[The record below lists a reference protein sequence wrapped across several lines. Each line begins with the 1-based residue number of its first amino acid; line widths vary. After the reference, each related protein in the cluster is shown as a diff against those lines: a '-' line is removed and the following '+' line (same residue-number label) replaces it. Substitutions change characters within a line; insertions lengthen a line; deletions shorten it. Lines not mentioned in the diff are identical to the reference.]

1 MGPDSAG
8 PTRAS
13 LLATKGNRGVVAM
26 MHRRQR
32 RRPIPVTD
40 GERGWGKWPR
50 CTPTAR
56 GSNFGRWREG
66 KLTMERAPLRRVV
79 GWRGTARRT
88 SSSGGGD
95 RLGAWRE
102 VRSTGCA
109 RGGVGGAVPWSEMP
123 DDGGAPVDVA
133 AALDTLPGSLFCQ
146 HVGADPCLRKG
157 LLPLRSWTE
166 RSRHGGT
173 AHQRRQR
180 GAGALARCDWKSRV
194 GWGWGAS
201 GET

>member
-13 LLATKGNRGVVAM
+13 LSAMKGNRGAVAM

-50 CTPTAR
+50 CTPAAR
-56 GSNFGRWREG
+56 GSDFGWWREG
-66 KLTMERAPLRRVV
+66 KLTMERAPLRWVV
-79 GWRGTARRT
+79 GWRGTAWRA

-109 RGGVGGAVPWSEMP
+109 RGGGAVPWPEMP
-123 DDGGAPVDVA
+123 NDGDAPVDVA
-133 AALDTLPGSLFCQ
+133 AASDTLPG
-146 HVGADPCLRKG
+146 ATA
-157 LLPLRSWTE
+157 LPTR
-166 RSRHGGT
+166 RSRPVLEEGVAPAAQLDQALEARWHGSST
-173 AHQRRQR
+173 VAVRSR
-180 GAGALARCDWKSRV
+180 GARSA
-194 GWGWGAS
+194 
-201 GET
+201 

>member
-1 MGPDSAG
+1 MGPDSTG

-13 LLATKGNRGVVAM
+13 LLATKGNRGAVAM

-32 RRPIPVTD
+32 RRPILVTD

-56 GSNFGRWREG
+56 GSNFGWWREG

-95 RLGAWRE
+95 RLGVWRE

-123 DDGGAPVDVA
+123 DDG
-133 AALDTLPGSLFCQ
+133 
-146 HVGADPCLRKG
+146 ADPCLRKG
-157 LLPLRSWTE
+157 LLPLRSWTG

-173 AHQRRQR
+173 AHQQRQR

-194 GWGWGAS
+194 GWGRGAS